1 MKNLEILF
9 RVTEVNGGSI
19 FLKNRN
25 TFYSNLRTYRGR
37 GRTENFFAV
46 TNYNFHYWS
55 LLKEPPPKGA
65 SNKTGKSTC
74 LPLNSST
81 INT

>member
-46 TNYNFHYWS
+46 TNYNFHYGS
-55 LLKEPPPKGA
+55 LLKEPPPKA
-65 SNKTGKSTC
+65 LATKQARAPAC
-74 LPLNSST
+74 H
-81 INT
+81 